1 MPNSFFAFAQY
12 SFAFSGLYSTIFLFS
27 SAKSLSSVGEYDI
40 PSGIKPVATTEPSPK
55 ILSTNALRSIAAE
68 IALRKFTLLY
78 GEFLSR

>member
-12 SFAFSGLYSTIFLFS
+12 SFAFLGYIQQFLFS
-27 SAKSLSSVGEYDI
+27 SAKSVSSVGEYDI